1 MIISQDWGDG
11 INKITVE
18 ADEKDI
24 KKAIRVV
31 THWTCGDLL
40 LRFEALDT
48 ETRDKYII
56 KIKKY
61 LDDKRK

>member
-1 MIISQDWGDG
+1 MKISQDWCDG
-11 INKITVE
+11 INKITIE

-24 KKAIRVV
+24 KKAIRYV
-31 THWTCGDLL
+31 THWTSGDLL

-48 ETRDKYII
+48 ETRDNYIV

-61 LDDKRK
+61 LNDKRK

>member
-1 MIISQDWGDG
+1 MKISQDCGNG

-24 KKAIRVV
+24 KKAIRFV
-31 THWTCGDLL
+31 THWTSGDLL

-48 ETRDKYII
+48 ETRDNYIV

>member
-1 MIISQDWGDG
+1 MKISQDCGNG

-24 KKAIRVV
+24 KKAIRFV
-31 THWTCGDLL
+31 THWTSGDLL

-48 ETRDKYII
+48 ETRDNSIV

>member
-1 MIISQDWGDG
+1 MIISQDWGNG

-24 KKAIRVV
+24 KKAIRYV
-31 THWTCGDLL
+31 THWISGDLL

-48 ETRDKYII
+48 ETRDNYIV

>member
-1 MIISQDWGDG
+1 MKISQDWGNG
-11 INKITVE
+11 INEITVE

-24 KKAIRVV
+24 KKAIRFV
-31 THWTCGDLL
+31 THWTSGDLL

-48 ETRDKYII
+48 ETRDNYIV

>member
-1 MIISQDWGDG
+1 MKISQDWGNR
-11 INKITVE
+11 INKITIE

-24 KKAIRVV
+24 KKAIRYV
-31 THWTCGDLL
+31 THWTSGDLL

-48 ETRDKYII
+48 ETRNNYIV